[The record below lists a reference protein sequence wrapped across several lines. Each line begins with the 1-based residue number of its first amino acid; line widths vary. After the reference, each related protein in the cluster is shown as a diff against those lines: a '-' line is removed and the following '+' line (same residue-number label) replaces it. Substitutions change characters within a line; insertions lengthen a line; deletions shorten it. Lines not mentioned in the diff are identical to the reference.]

1 MTREQII
8 RKLREIFS
16 KHLGIDMSNVEL
28 DAPLQSLDI
37 DSLDMMNLAVA
48 IEKEFDVQ
56 ISTADLMEI
65 KSMEDVVTGLES
77 KFQLSSE
84 RNQEAN

>member
-8 RKLREIFS
+8 CKVREIFRE
-16 KHLGIDMSNVEL
+16 HLGIDMNNVEL
-28 DAPLQSLDI
+28 DAPLQSLEI

-48 IEKEFDVQ
+48 LEKEFDVQ
-56 ISTADLMEI
+56 ISTADLMKI

-77 KFQLSSE
+77 KIQRSSE
-84 RNQEAN
+84 RNQEAD